1 MTRLEEGDLRI
12 LEMRFISLSDRA
24 KLQQGTTAHYED
36 RKEKKSL
43 KLTNLTHPHRPSMYT
58 SMCKAHGGA
67 HHHARTR
74 MVVYI
79 SKTLRLISETEW
91 EQ

>member
-36 RKEKKSL
+36 HKEKKSL
-43 KLTNLTHPHRPSMYT
+43 KLTNLTHPHRPCVS
-58 SMCKAHGGA
+58 SKALMRSHKVIA
-67 HHHARTR
+67 
-74 MVVYI
+74 V
-79 SKTLRLISETEW
+79 
-91 EQ
+91 